1 MNTDAQALEQSLAQN
16 RVQIGSDATR
26 GLGTGGNPS
35 LGEHAAQ
42 ESLESLQTCVNNGDM
57 VSRCLA
63 DPGCCACMTVV

>member
-1 MNTDAQALEQSLAQN
+1 MEFWAVNTDAQALEQSLAQN

-26 GLGTGGNPS
+26 GLGTGGNPN

-57 VSRCLA
+57 VRSMA
-63 DPGCCACMTVV
+63 MT